1 MVTIGKPVTDIRR
14 GSRNKSGEKGSE
26 PNQQPPEPRMPGD
39 RHALSGRARSRSE
52 TGADSATRNSDPGA
66 GGPESRAERNSES
79 DSEADVRPQ
88 RASRLHLIC
97 PGCNKEFA
105 DMTKLRQHRA
115 AYRTADPA
123 CRNAA
128 RKRPRTVRR
137 DVDSARDA
145 DELIQ
150 RMMGNGSDSG
160 LAARDAQSPFLQ
172 PRDEVGPG
180 DTDSDGPTLTRKFT
194 SCLQYVYNQFAYK
207 FTSLRM
213 VYNMSI
219 SSL

>member
-1 MVTIGKPVTDIRR
+1 
-14 GSRNKSGEKGSE
+14 
-26 PNQQPPEPRMPGD
+26 MPGD

-145 DELIQ
+145 DDLIQ

>member
-1 MVTIGKPVTDIRR
+1 
-14 GSRNKSGEKGSE
+14 
-26 PNQQPPEPRMPGD
+26 MPGD

-52 TGADSATRNSDPGA
+52 TCADSATRNSDP

-79 DSEADVRPQ
+79 DSEAADVRPQ

-128 RKRPRTVRR
+128 QKRPRTVRR

-145 DELIQ
+145 DDRIQ

-160 LAARDAQSPFLQ
+160 LAARDDQSPFLQ

-180 DTDSDGPTLTRKFT
+180 DTDSDGPRPTLTRRFT
-194 SCLQYVYNQFAYK
+194 ECLQYVYNQFAYK
-207 FTSLRM
+207 FTSLHM
-213 VYNMSI
+213 VYKMSI